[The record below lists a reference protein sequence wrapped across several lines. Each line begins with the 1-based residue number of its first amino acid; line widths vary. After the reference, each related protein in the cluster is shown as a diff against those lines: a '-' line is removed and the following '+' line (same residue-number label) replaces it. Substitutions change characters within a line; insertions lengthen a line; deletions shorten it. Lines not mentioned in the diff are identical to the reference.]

1 MQEQQLNEKPDN
13 VSLML
18 GIQAFLAAHISN
30 PWALVFL
37 LGILP
42 FSEARGAIIYG
53 LLAGLSPEKLFFISV
68 AANILAIPLAFWLLG
83 RARVMALA
91 SRFLGRR
98 IERQIDRNRRHFEKY
113 GELALLV
120 FVAAPVIGTGAL
132 FAEALKL
139 RRQRAII
146 VISAGVM
153 LAALLAFIGAEFLGS
168 ITGLFIG
175 S

>member
-1 MQEQQLNEKPDN
+1 MSIWICVK
-13 VSLML
+13 LML

-120 FVAAPVIGTGAL
+120 FVAAPVIGTGAWTGAL
-132 FAEALKL
+132 LAEALKL